1 MQIKNNINRRSFYGK
16 NKINHF
22 YFLIYLSS
30 YLFYKNNDIVND
42 IFININIKFSIIN
55 ILVS

>member
-1 MQIKNNINRRSFYGK
+1 M
-16 NKINHF
+16 NHF

-30 YLFYKNNDIVND
+30 YLFYKNNDIAND